1 MTRWKASVHDRVK
14 QFSALRTQNLGKIP
28 QDAIYSNQ
36 IIHRTS
42 TVHILYLLKSTHSYL
57 IHTSELA
64 FETFALRLAS
74 RSGTFG
80 NCEIWLA
87 KTNMDGAERQ
97 SVHPVVM
104 DS

>member
-1 MTRWKASVHDRVK
+1 MSRWKASVHDRVK
-14 QFSALRTQNLGKIP
+14 QFSALVTQNLGKIP
-28 QDAIYSNQ
+28 RDAIDSNQ
-36 IIHRTS
+36 IRS
-42 TVHILYLLKSTHSYL
+42 FTVQILSIYSYL
-57 IHTSELA
+57 IHISELA